1 MKKIECKAVLFDLD
15 GTLVDSGSC
24 IERLWTYWA
33 EKNHIDVNY
42 VLSVIHGRTVSE
54 TLKLISPYFY
64 NQKCIDEIEFLA
76 MEALSHVSPI
86 PGVIDVLKKIPMNKV
101 AIVTSGVKTVSMR
114 SLMGA
119 GIPVPNIMIT
129 AEDVS
134 RGKPDP
140 EPYLKAASRLG
151 VNPDNCL
158 VFEDAN
164 SGIRSAIAAGMSVIS
179 IGTTG
184 HSFSDNISTHLDD
197 YKNISIA
204 IKDDLI
210 TIFVPH

>member
-158 VFEDAN
+158 VFEDAD
-164 SGIRSAIAAGMSVIS
+164 SGIRSAIAAGMS
-179 IGTTG
+179 
-184 HSFSDNISTHLDD
+184 
-197 YKNISIA
+197 
-204 IKDDLI
+204 
-210 TIFVPH
+210 